1 MSFYVLDFPGM
12 EPDEPQITKARL
24 PLAKVRLPALPP
36 VIQLT
41 TVLVLSGFQQKH
53 MSPKELPF
61 HVWSST
67 VSLKCFAL
75 SPASACLLGNL
86 ADANAASQYNTIL
99 YDIIVYYSKIIVYI
113 FMDIWQSR
121 HILDILRRLRLW
133 CACHFLR
140 CIAMFCCF
148 TPLQNHSSKIPVP
161 LSEASRCNLQ
171 PWVLRRKANDIS
183 MPGGVLVQA
192 EWGGAA

>member
-1 MSFYVLDFPGM
+1 MLEYKHGQQACFDVILCSWFSWNGARWTTDHQGSPSAGKGSFACFATGDPTDDG
-12 EPDEPQITKARL
+12 QI
-24 PLAKVRLPALPP
+24 
-36 VIQLT
+36 
-41 TVLVLSGFQQKH
+41 VLSGFQQKH

-133 CACHFLR
+133 CACQLR
-140 CIAMFCCF
+140 CFAVSLPCRI
-148 TPLQNHSSKIPVP
+148 TVP
-161 LSEASRCNLQ
+161 KSLFHLVRQAAVIYN
-171 PWVLRRKANDIS
+171 
-183 MPGGVLVQA
+183 PGSFA
-192 EWGGAA
+192 EKPMTSPCQEES